1 MGNRKQRDEYLAE
14 NAKRNDA
21 FRKAVLIRPQTNG
34 RCNLTRSV
42 AALEKDALERVKEA
56 ISSFSEFNTDNDP
69 HREHD
74 FGAVEVDGV
83 PKVFWK
89 IDYCEDETMQFG
101 ETEGPEN
108 AFRVMT
114 IMFADEY

>member
-1 MGNRKQRDEYLAE
+1 MDTLT
-14 NAKRNDA
+14 AKRNDA
-21 FRKAVLIRPQTNG
+21 FRKAVLIRPQRNG
-34 RCNLTRSV
+34 RCNLTQSV
-42 AALEKDALERVKEA
+42 AALERETLQRVKAA
-56 ISSFSEFNTDNDP
+56 IHRFSAFNTNNDP
-69 HREHD
+69 HGEHD

-83 PKVFWK
+83 QRVFFK
-89 IDYCEDETMQFG
+89 IDYYEDETMQFG